1 MLKQVLLLAGLLPLL
16 AAQPAAAFCVVNNTQ
31 QPIDVKAGGAPMP
44 VFYQPR
50 VAPGQRICHV
60 PRRTDIGIMVE
71 IVQSGSHAG
80 QLKCR
85 LSVPGGNAEI
95 SVGRDCRVKVD

>member
-1 MLKQVLLLAGLLPLL
+1 MRLGAALALLAWL
-16 AAQPAAAFCVVNNTQ
+16 AASPASAFCVVNNTQ
-31 QPIDVKAGGAPMP
+31 QPIDVKAGGGAMP

-60 PRRTDIGIMVE
+60 PRRADIGIMVE
-71 IVQSGSHAG
+71 IEQSDSHAG

-85 LSVPGGNAEI
+85 LSVPADKAEI
-95 SVGRDCRVKVD
+95 SVGRECRVKID

>member
-1 MLKQVLLLAGLLPLL
+1 MRLGAAAVLVALLGAP
-16 AAQPAAAFCVVNNTQ
+16 PAAAFCVVNNTQ
-31 QPIDVKAGGAPMP
+31 GPIDVKAGGGAMP

-71 IVQSGSHAG
+71 IEQSGSHAG
-80 QLKCR
+80 QPKCR
-85 LSVPGGNAEI
+85 LSVPAINAEI
-95 SVGRDCRVKVD
+95 SVGSECRVKID